1 MRTLYQRNETMFKA
15 LQSRNFKLFF
25 YGQSVSVIGTWLQKT
40 AVSWM
45 VYSITGSVFLLGLAT
60 FLSMIPSL
68 FLAPLAGSI
77 IGRYNRHRSM
87 ILLQSLAMLQAGAL
101 ALLIYLKIYN
111 ISFILALSLIQGII
125 NAFDMTCR
133 QTMMVD
139 IVDNKENLANAVA
152 LNSTI
157 TNFARIAGPAFA
169 GIILHQYGEDICFI
183 GNFLSYIPVLISLAL
198 MRIKP
203 YTKAT
208 DKLKMMDDFIEGL
221 DYLKKESEMAKML
234 LMLAC
239 SSLFV
244 ISFNTL
250 MPVFA
255 KDIFNGNAQTFS
267 WFESAAGIGSI
278 ITAIYMANLKS
289 AENTNKIML
298 AASVLL
304 GFSILILALSSSL
317 ILALICMVLSGI
329 GMMGQ
334 TSSINIYIQ
343 TNSTSHM
350 RSRSISY
357 YLMAFQGM
365 IPVGSLLIG
374 YVSHFIGIRT
384 TVAIQGI
391 ICLLS
396 VILYT
401 YYKNQKTTDELKT
414 CPVHY
419 KN

>member
-1 MRTLYQRNETMFKA
+1 MFKA
-15 LQSRNFKLFF
+15 LKSRNFKLFF

-68 FLAPLAGSI
+68 FLAPIAGSI

-87 ILLQSLAMLQAGAL
+87 MILQSLAMLQAGAL
-101 ALLIYLKIYN
+101 ALLIYFKVYN
-111 ISFILALSLIQGII
+111 ITFILGLSFIQGVI

-139 IVDNKENLANAVA
+139 IVDNKDDLPNAVA
-152 LNSTI
+152 LNSTL
-157 TNFARIAGPAFA
+157 TNFARISGPALA
-169 GIILHQYGEDICFI
+169 GIILHNYGEDICFI
-183 GNFLSYIPVLISLAL
+183 GNFLSYIPVLISLSL
-198 MRIKP
+198 MKIKKEA
-203 YTKAT
+203 KAT
-208 DKLKMMDDFIEGL
+208 NKLQLLDDFIEGL
-221 DYLKKESEMAKML
+221 DYVKKEGEMAKML
-234 LMLAC
+234 LMLTC

-250 MPVFA
+250 IPVFA

-267 WFESAAGIGSI
+267 WFESAAGIGAI
-278 ITAIYMANLKS
+278 ISAIYLANIKS
-289 AENTNKIML
+289 VENINKVMIG
-298 AASVLL
+298 ASVIL
-304 GFSILILALSSSL
+304 GFSILVIAISSNIIITL
-317 ILALICMVLSGI
+317 LCMILSGI

-343 TNSTSHM
+343 TKSSSKM

-357 YLMAFQGM
+357 YMMAFQGM
-365 IPVGSLLIG
+365 IPVGSLIIG
-374 YVSHFIGIRT
+374 YLSHRIGTRN

-391 ICLLS
+391 ICLIS
-396 VILYT
+396 VVVYLY
-401 YYKNQKTTDELKT
+401 YENQKKTSKQNT

-419 KN
+419 KVNP

>member
-1 MRTLYQRNETMFKA
+1 MFKA
-15 LQSRNFKLFF
+15 LKSRNFKLFF

-77 IGRYNRHRSM
+77 IGRYDRHKAM

-111 ISFILALSLIQGII
+111 INFILALSLFQGII

-133 QTMMVD
+133 QTMMID
-139 IVDNKENLANAVA
+139 IVDNKEDLPNAVA
-152 LNSTI
+152 LNSTLN
-157 TNFARIAGPAFA
+157 NFARIAGPALA
-169 GIILHQYGEDICFI
+169 GIILHNYGEDICFI
-183 GNFLSYIPVLISLAL
+183 GNFLSYIPVLISLL
-198 MRIKP
+198 MMKITPHIK
-203 YTKAT
+203 AI
-208 DKLKMMDDFIEGL
+208 DKFKMLEDFIEGF
-221 DYLKKESEMAKML
+221 DYIKKEAEMAKML
-234 LMLAC
+234 LMLTC

-255 KDIFNGNAQTFS
+255 KDIFSGNAQTFS

-278 ITAIYMANLKS
+278 ISAIYLANLKKS
-289 AENTNKIML
+289 DNMSKIMI
-298 AASVLL
+298 AASLLL
-304 GFSILILALSSSL
+304 GFSIIILAYSNSL
-317 ILALICMVLSGI
+317 TIALICMALSGV
-329 GMMGQ
+329 GMMAQ

-343 TNSTSHM
+343 TQSVVNM

-357 YLMAFQGM
+357 YLMAYQGM
-365 IPVGSLLIG
+365 IPVGSLIIG
-374 YVSHFIGIRT
+374 YVSHIIGTRN

-391 ICLLS
+391 ISIIS
-396 VILYT
+396 VIVYV
-401 YYKNQKTTDELKT
+401 YYKKHKSSEELET
-414 CPVHY
+414 CPVDY
-419 KN
+419 RN

>member
-1 MRTLYQRNETMFKA
+1 MFKA
-15 LQSRNFKLFF
+15 LKSRNFKLFF

-77 IGRYNRHRSM
+77 IGRYDRHKAM

-111 ISFILALSLIQGII
+111 INFILALSLFQGII

-133 QTMMVD
+133 QTMMID
-139 IVDNKENLANAVA
+139 IVDNKEDLPNAVA
-152 LNSTI
+152 LNSTLN
-157 TNFARIAGPAFA
+157 NFARIAGPALA
-169 GIILHQYGEDICFI
+169 GIILHNYGEDICFI
-183 GNFLSYIPVLISLAL
+183 GNFLSYIPVLISLL
-198 MRIKP
+198 MMKITPHIK
-203 YTKAT
+203 AV
-208 DKLKMMDDFIEGL
+208 DKFKMLEDFIEGF
-221 DYLKKESEMAKML
+221 DYIKKEAEMAKML
-234 LMLAC
+234 LMLTC

-255 KDIFNGNAQTFS
+255 KDIFSGNAQTFS

-278 ITAIYMANLKS
+278 ISAIYLANLKKS
-289 AENTNKIML
+289 DNMSKIMI
-298 AASVLL
+298 AASLLL
-304 GFSILILALSSSL
+304 GFSIIILAYSNSL
-317 ILALICMVLSGI
+317 TIALICMALSGV
-329 GMMGQ
+329 GMMAQ

-343 TNSTSHM
+343 TQSVVNM

-357 YLMAFQGM
+357 YLMAYQGM
-365 IPVGSLLIG
+365 IPVGSLIIG
-374 YVSHFIGIRT
+374 YVSHIIGTRN

-391 ICLLS
+391 ISIIS
-396 VILYT
+396 VIVYV
-401 YYKNQKTTDELKT
+401 YYKNRSSQADLET
-414 CPVHY
+414 CPVRY
-419 KN
+419 KDSKF

>member
-1 MRTLYQRNETMFKA
+1 MFKA
-15 LQSRNFKLFF
+15 LKSKNFKLFF

-77 IGRYNRHRSM
+77 IGRYDRHRAM
-87 ILLQSLAMLQAGAL
+87 MVLQSLAMLQAGAL

-111 ISFILALSLIQGII
+111 INFILALSLIQGII

-133 QTMMVD
+133 QTMMID
-139 IVDNKENLANAVA
+139 IVDNKEDLPNAVA
-152 LNSTI
+152 LNSTMN
-157 TNFARIAGPAFA
+157 NFARIAGPALA

-183 GNFLSYIPVLISLAL
+183 GNFVSYIPVLISLML
-198 MRIKP
+198 MKITPHIK
-203 YTKAT
+203 AEN
-208 DKLKMMDDFIEGL
+208 KLNMLDDLVEGL
-221 DYLKKESEMAKML
+221 DYVKKETEMARML
-234 LMLAC
+234 LMLTC

-255 KDIFNGNAQTFS
+255 KDIFNGNAETFS
-267 WFESAAGIGSI
+267 WFESAAGIGSVLS
-278 ITAIYMANLKS
+278 AIYLANLKS
-289 AENTNKIML
+289 AENMNKLMIS
-298 AASVLL
+298 ASLLL
-304 GFSILILALSSSL
+304 GFSVIILALSSS
-317 ILALICMVLSGI
+317 ITIALICMTLSGI

-343 TNSTSHM
+343 THSTVNM

-357 YLMAFQGM
+357 YMMAYQGM
-365 IPVGSLLIG
+365 IPVGSLIIG
-374 YVSHFIGIRT
+374 YVSHFLGVRA
-384 TVAIQGI
+384 TVAVQGI
-391 ICLLS
+391 ICIIS
-396 VILYT
+396 VIVYL
-401 YYKNQKTTDELKT
+401 YYKKHKAIEDLET
-414 CPVHY
+414 CPVTY
-419 KN
+419 KNSKF

>member
-1 MRTLYQRNETMFKA
+1 MFKA
-15 LQSRNFKLFF
+15 LDSRNFRLFF

-77 IGRYNRHRSM
+77 IGRYDRHRSM
-87 ILLQSLAMLQAGAL
+87 IILQSLAMLQAGAL

-111 ISFILALSLIQGII
+111 ITFILALSLIQGII

-139 IVDNKENLANAVA
+139 IVDNKDDLHNAVA
-152 LNSTI
+152 LNSTL
-157 TNFARIAGPAFA
+157 TNFARIAGPALA

-198 MRIKP
+198 MKIQP
-203 YTKAT
+203 YIKAT
-208 DKLKMMDDFIEGL
+208 DKLKMMDDFVEGL
-221 DYLKKESEMAKML
+221 DYIKKEGEMAKML

-239 SSLFV
+239 SSMFV

-278 ITAIYMANLKS
+278 LSAIYLANLKS
-289 AENTNKIML
+289 DKNINKIMIG
-298 AASVLL
+298 ASILL
-304 GFSILILALSSSL
+304 GISILVLAISNSL
-317 ILALICMVLSGI
+317 VLTLICMVLSGI

-343 TNSTSHM
+343 TKSSSQM

-357 YLMAFQGM
+357 YMMAYQGM
-365 IPVGSLLIG
+365 IPVGSLVIG
-374 YVSHFIGIRT
+374 YLSHFIGTRT
-384 TVAIQGI
+384 TVAIEGI
-391 ICLLS
+391 ICLVS
-396 VILYT
+396 VVLYV
-401 YYKNQKTTDELKT
+401 YYKT
-414 CPVHY
+414 
-419 KN
+419 KNCRRFRNLCCSL

>member
-1 MRTLYQRNETMFKA
+1 MFKA
-15 LQSRNFKLFF
+15 LKSKNFKLFF

-77 IGRYNRHRSM
+77 IGRYDKHRAM
-87 ILLQSLAMLQAGAL
+87 IVLQSLAMLQAGTL

-111 ISFILALSLIQGII
+111 INFILALSLIQGII

-133 QTMMVD
+133 QTMMID
-139 IVDNKENLANAVA
+139 IVDKREDLPNAVA
-152 LNSTI
+152 LNSTMN
-157 TNFARIAGPAFA
+157 NFARIAGPAIA

-183 GNFLSYIPVLISLAL
+183 GNFVSYVPVLISLL
-198 MRIKP
+198 MMKITPHIK
-203 YTKAT
+203 AEN
-208 DKLKMMDDFIEGL
+208 KLNMLDDLIEGL
-221 DYLKKESEMAKML
+221 DYVKKETEMARML
-234 LMLAC
+234 LMLTC

-255 KDIFNGNAQTFS
+255 KDIFSGNAQTFS
-267 WFESAAGIGSI
+267 WFESAAGIGSVLS
-278 ITAIYMANLKS
+278 AIYLANLKS
-289 AENTNKIML
+289 AENMNKLMI
-298 AASVLL
+298 AASLLL
-304 GFSILILALSSSL
+304 GFSIIILAVSSSL
-317 ILALICMVLSGI
+317 TVALICMTLSGV

-343 TNSTSHM
+343 TQSTVNM

-357 YLMAFQGM
+357 YMMAYQGM
-365 IPVGSLLIG
+365 IPVGSLIIG
-374 YVSHFIGIRT
+374 YLSHFIGTRN
-384 TVAIQGI
+384 TVVIQGVICI
-391 ICLLS
+391 IS
-396 VILYT
+396 VIVYV
-401 YYKNQKTTDELKT
+401 YYKNHKASEDLET
-414 CPVHY
+414 CPVPY
-419 KN
+419 QNSKN

>member
-1 MRTLYQRNETMFKA
+1 MFKA
-15 LQSRNFKLFF
+15 LKSKNFKLFF

-77 IGRYNRHRSM
+77 IGRYDKHRAM
-87 ILLQSLAMLQAGAL
+87 IVLQSLAMLQAGTL

-111 ISFILALSLIQGII
+111 INFILALSLIQGII

-133 QTMMVD
+133 QTMMID
-139 IVDNKENLANAVA
+139 IVDKREDLPNAVA
-152 LNSTI
+152 LNSTMN
-157 TNFARIAGPAFA
+157 NFARIAGPALA

-183 GNFLSYIPVLISLAL
+183 GNFVSYVPVLISLL
-198 MRIKP
+198 MMKITPHIK
-203 YTKAT
+203 AEN
-208 DKLKMMDDFIEGL
+208 KLNMLDDLIEGL
-221 DYLKKESEMAKML
+221 DYVKKETEMARML
-234 LMLAC
+234 LMLTC

-255 KDIFNGNAQTFS
+255 KDIFSGNAQTFS
-267 WFESAAGIGSI
+267 WFESAAGIGSVLSAVYI
-278 ITAIYMANLKS
+278 ANLKS
-289 AENTNKIML
+289 AENMNKLMI
-298 AASVLL
+298 AASLLL
-304 GFSILILALSSSL
+304 GFSIIILAVSSSL
-317 ILALICMVLSGI
+317 TVALICMTLSGV

-343 TNSTSHM
+343 TQSTVNM

-357 YLMAFQGM
+357 YMMAYQGM
-365 IPVGSLLIG
+365 IPVGSLIIG
-374 YVSHFIGIRT
+374 YVSHFIGTRN
-384 TVAIQGI
+384 TVVIQGI
-391 ICLLS
+391 ICIIS
-396 VILYT
+396 VIVYV
-401 YYKNQKTTDELKT
+401 YYKNHKASEDLET
-414 CPVHY
+414 CPVPY
-419 KN
+419 QNSKN

>member
-1 MRTLYQRNETMFKA
+1 MFKA
-15 LQSRNFKLFF
+15 LKSKNFKLFF

-77 IGRYNRHRSM
+77 IGRYDRHKAM

-111 ISFILALSLIQGII
+111 INFILALSLFQGII

-133 QTMMVD
+133 QTMMID
-139 IVDNKENLANAVA
+139 IVDNKEDLPNAVA
-152 LNSTI
+152 LNSTLN
-157 TNFARIAGPAFA
+157 NFARIAGPALA
-169 GIILHQYGEDICFI
+169 GIILHNYGEDICFI
-183 GNFLSYIPVLISLAL
+183 GNFLSYIPVLISLL
-198 MRIKP
+198 MMKITPHIK
-203 YTKAT
+203 AV
-208 DKLKMMDDFIEGL
+208 DKFKMLEDFIEGF
-221 DYLKKESEMAKML
+221 DYIKKEAEMAKML
-234 LMLAC
+234 LMLTC

-255 KDIFNGNAQTFS
+255 KDIFSGNAQTFS

-278 ITAIYMANLKS
+278 ISAIYLANLKKS
-289 AENTNKIML
+289 DNMSKIMI
-298 AASVLL
+298 AASLLL
-304 GFSILILALSSSL
+304 GFSIIILAYSNSL
-317 ILALICMVLSGI
+317 TIALICMALSGV
-329 GMMGQ
+329 GMMAQ

-343 TNSTSHM
+343 TQSAVNM

-357 YLMAFQGM
+357 YLMAYQGM
-365 IPVGSLLIG
+365 IPVGSLIIG
-374 YVSHFIGIRT
+374 YVSHIIGTRN

-391 ICLLS
+391 ISILS
-396 VILYT
+396 VIVYV
-401 YYKNQKTTDELKT
+401 YYKKT
-414 CPVHY
+414 
-419 KN
+419 

>member
-1 MRTLYQRNETMFKA
+1 MFKA

-68 FLAPLAGSI
+68 FLAPIAGSI
-77 IGRYNRHRSM
+77 IGRYDRHRAM
-87 ILLQSLAMLQAGAL
+87 IVLQSLAMLQAGAM
-101 ALLIYLKIYN
+101 AVLIYLKIYN
-111 ISFILALSLIQGII
+111 ITFILALSLIRGLI

-139 IVDNKENLANAVA
+139 IVDDPKDLPNAVA
-152 LNSTI
+152 LNSTL
-157 TNFARIAGPAFA
+157 TNFARISGPALA

-183 GNFLSYIPVLISLAL
+183 GNFLSYIPVLISLSL
-198 MRIKP
+198 MRIE
-203 YTKAT
+203 KAPESLH
-208 DKLKMMDDFIEGL
+208 KIKMIDDLVAGL
-221 DYLKKESEMAKML
+221 NYVKKEGDMARML
-234 LMLAC
+234 LMLTC

-278 ITAIYMANLKS
+278 VSAIYLANLKS
-289 AENTNKIML
+289 TANINKIMV
-298 AASVLL
+298 AASILL
-304 GFSILILALSSSL
+304 GTSIFILALSTNL
-317 ILALICMVLSGI
+317 FLTLICMTASGI

-343 TNSTSHM
+343 TQSSSQM
-350 RSRSISY
+350 RSKSISY
-357 YLMAFQGM
+357 YMMAYQGM
-365 IPVGSLLIG
+365 IPVGSLIIG
-374 YVSHFIGIRT
+374 YLSHIIGTRS
-384 TVAIQGI
+384 TVAFQGL
-391 ICLLS
+391 ICLVSVAVYVYYEKHRKSQLALS
-396 VILYT
+396 CPMV
-401 YYKNQKTTDELKT
+401 YKVK
-414 CPVHY
+414 
-419 KN
+419 

>member
-1 MRTLYQRNETMFKA
+1 MFKA
-15 LQSRNFKLFF
+15 LKSKNFKLFF

-77 IGRYNRHRSM
+77 IGRYDRHRAM
-87 ILLQSLAMLQAGAL
+87 MVLQSLAMLQAGAL

-111 ISFILALSLIQGII
+111 INFILALSLIQGII

-133 QTMMVD
+133 QTMMID
-139 IVDNKENLANAVA
+139 IVDNKEDLPNAVA
-152 LNSTI
+152 LNSTMN
-157 TNFARIAGPAFA
+157 NFARIAGPALA

-183 GNFLSYIPVLISLAL
+183 GNFVSYVPVLISLML
-198 MRIKP
+198 MKITPHIK
-203 YTKAT
+203 AEN
-208 DKLKMMDDFIEGL
+208 KLNMLDDLVEGL
-221 DYLKKESEMAKML
+221 DYVKKETEMARML
-234 LMLAC
+234 LMLTC

-255 KDIFNGNAQTFS
+255 KDIFNGNAETFS
-267 WFESAAGIGSI
+267 WFESAAGIGSVLS
-278 ITAIYMANLKS
+278 AIYLANLKS
-289 AENTNKIML
+289 AENMNKLMIS
-298 AASVLL
+298 ASLLL
-304 GFSILILALSSSL
+304 GFSVIILALSSS
-317 ILALICMVLSGI
+317 ITIALICMTLSGI

-343 TNSTSHM
+343 THSTVNM

-357 YLMAFQGM
+357 YMMAYQGM
-365 IPVGSLLIG
+365 IPVGSLIIG
-374 YVSHFIGIRT
+374 YVSHFLGVRA
-384 TVAIQGI
+384 TVAVQGI
-391 ICLLS
+391 ICLIS
-396 VILYT
+396 VIVYL
-401 YYKNQKTTDELKT
+401 YYKKHKAIEDLET
-414 CPVHY
+414 CPVEY
-419 KN
+419 RNSKF

>member
-1 MRTLYQRNETMFKA
+1 MFKA
-15 LQSRNFKLFF
+15 LKSKNFKLFF

-68 FLAPLAGSI
+68 FLAPLAGSM
-77 IGRYNRHRSM
+77 IGRYDKHRAM
-87 ILLQSLAMLQAGAL
+87 IVLQSLAMLQAGTL

-111 ISFILALSLIQGII
+111 INFILALSLIQGII

-133 QTMMVD
+133 QTMMID
-139 IVDNKENLANAVA
+139 IVDKREDLPNAVA
-152 LNSTI
+152 LNSTMN
-157 TNFARIAGPAFA
+157 NFARIAGPALA

-183 GNFLSYIPVLISLAL
+183 GNFISYVPVLISLL
-198 MRIKP
+198 MMKITPHIK
-203 YTKAT
+203 AEN
-208 DKLKMMDDFIEGL
+208 KLNMLDDLIEGL
-221 DYLKKESEMAKML
+221 DYVKKETEMARML
-234 LMLAC
+234 LMLTC

-267 WFESAAGIGSI
+267 WFESAAGIGSVLS
-278 ITAIYMANLKS
+278 AIYLANLKS
-289 AENTNKIML
+289 AENMNKLMI
-298 AASVLL
+298 AASLLL
-304 GFSILILALSSSL
+304 GFSIIILAVSSSL
-317 ILALICMVLSGI
+317 TIALICMTLSGV

-343 TNSTSHM
+343 TQSTVNM

-357 YLMAFQGM
+357 YMMAYQGM
-365 IPVGSLLIG
+365 IPVGSLIIG
-374 YVSHFIGIRT
+374 YVSHFIGTRN
-384 TVAIQGI
+384 TVVIQGI
-391 ICLLS
+391 ICIIS
-396 VILYT
+396 VIVYV
-401 YYKNQKTTDELKT
+401 YYKNHKTSEDLET
-414 CPVHY
+414 CPVPY
-419 KN
+419 QNSKN